1 MLCELATNY
10 YLFMTGMSLFLF
22 IFSAEELSTAIKG
35 ATKNSL

>member
-10 YLFMTGMSLFLF
+10 YLFMTGMSLFF

-35 ATKNSL
+35 AIKDSL